1 MEIYHL
7 LTGLTLI
14 GIFLY
19 IRKYLVQKKKD
30 KLGRQG
36 ELKVDRKLRFWLGWG
51 GAKVYDGVTF
61 MTVSGGTT
69 QIDHIVLSRKG
80 IFCIETKNL
89 NGELKGDVDD
99 KNWLHWNKRGDKNII
114 YNPIFQN
121 HAHIKHLARVLKV
134 DSSQVEGF
142 VTNVGD
148 AKLKGNINP
157 MFGKAAIEKG
167 TGFILKLFF
176 RSNGKFT
183 KDDVNVFKELLDEKI
198 KDVDENIDGKHKD
211 YVRKI
216 KGDSTLDFVLNY
228 LYFCI
233 FVVVLFFI
241 YKMFYQ

>member
-1 MEIYHL
+1 
-7 LTGLTLI
+7 
-14 GIFLY
+14 
-19 IRKYLVQKKKD
+19 
-30 KLGRQG
+30 
-36 ELKVDRKLRFWLGWG
+36 
-51 GAKVYDGVTF
+51 

-69 QIDHIVLSRKG
+69 QIDHVVLSRKG

-89 NGELKGDVDD
+89 NGDLKGNVDD

-121 HAHIKHLARVLKV
+121 HAHIKHLARVLKLET
-134 DSSQVEGF
+134 SQVEGF

-148 AKLKGNINP
+148 AKLKGNMNP
-157 MFGKAAIEKG
+157 MFGRAAIEKG

-176 RSNGKFT
+176 RSSSKFS
-183 KDDVNVFKELLDEKI
+183 KEEVNQFKELLDEKI
-198 KDVDENIDGKHKD
+198 KDVDLNIESKHKD

-216 KGDSTLDFVLNY
+216 KGDTSLSFLLNY

-233 FVVVLFFI
+233 FVIILFVV

>member
-7 LTGLTLI
+7 ITGLTLM
-14 GIFLY
+14 GVFLY
-19 IRKYLVQKKKD
+19 GKRYFVQKKKN
-30 KLGRQG
+30 KLGRLG
-36 ELKVDRKLRFWLGWG
+36 EIKVDRRLRFWLGG
-51 GAKVYDGVTF
+51 SGAKVYDDVTF

-89 NGELKGDVDD
+89 NGELKGNVDD

-121 HAHIKHLARVLKV
+121 HAHIKHLSKVLKV
-134 DSSQVEGF
+134 DTSQVEGF

-183 KDDVNVFKELLDEKI
+183 KDEVINFKELLDKKI
-198 KDVDENIDGKHKD
+198 NDVDDDIDGKHKD

-216 KGDSTLDFVLNY
+216 KGNTPLNFVLNY

-233 FVVVLFFI
+233 FVIILFFV